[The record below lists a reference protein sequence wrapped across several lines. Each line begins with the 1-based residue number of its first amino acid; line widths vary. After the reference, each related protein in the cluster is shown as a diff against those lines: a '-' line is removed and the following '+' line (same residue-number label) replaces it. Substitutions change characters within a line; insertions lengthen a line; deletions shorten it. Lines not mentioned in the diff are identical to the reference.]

1 MSITTLRQ
9 YRAGQ
14 EEALRTELA
23 ELQRA
28 VDDAEVIRIR
38 LEETTLENVKTYLE
52 RAKEGLTADEALL
65 WNDLM
70 ERMADS
76 VSRATDAVA
85 KARRRLEE
93 KRLEAV
99 EAARETRKLE
109 ILERRES
116 DRTQRLDDVR
126 TQRQLD
132 EVGGR
137 RFQSRRKE
145 HHDGPERN

>member
-1 MSITTLRQ
+1 MNVTALRQ
-9 YRAGQ
+9 YRASQ

-28 VDDAEVIRIR
+28 VDDAEVIRRR
-38 LEETTLENVKTYLE
+38 LEDTTLENVKTYLA
-52 RAKEGLTADEALL
+52 RAKEGLTSDEALL
-65 WNDLM
+65 WNDVM

-76 VSRATDAVA
+76 VSRATDTVA
-85 KARRRLEE
+85 QARRRLEE

-109 ILERRES
+109 ILEQRES
-116 DRTQRLDDVR
+116 NRTQRLDDAR

-132 EVGGR
+132 EAAGR
-137 RFQSRRKE
+137 RFQTRRKE
-145 HHDGPERN
+145 QHDGPERN